1 MLRRYECVNK
11 LLGIFKWKKK
21 VRKLL
26 NVDLGDFKI

>member
-11 LLGIFKWKKK
+11 LLGIFKWKK